1 MGALLSQ
8 EPSETL
14 PNWFAD
20 SGMERSLMRLVS
32 CVVRPE
38 RLEAVRDA
46 LNSLQVVGGM
56 TLTDVQGFG
65 RQKGHTE
72 HYRGEEYK
80 IRFIPKVRIDVA
92 VPVDAVDR
100 VIEAISTAA
109 RTGQVGDGKIFVM
122 DLEGALRIRT
132 GEQGAIAL

>member
-1 MGALLSQ
+1 MGALLSK
-8 EPSETL
+8 EPSETV
-14 PNWFAD
+14 PDVF
-20 SGMERSLMRLVS
+20 SGGKTERSLMRLVS
-32 CVVRPE
+32 CFIRPE

-65 RQKGHTE
+65 RQKGHAE

-92 VPVDAVDR
+92 VPVDAVDS
-100 VIEAISTAA
+100 VIEAVSAAA

-122 DLEGALRIRT
+122 DLESALRIRT

>member
-1 MGALLSQ
+1 MNARLSQ
-8 EPSETL
+8 EPSETV
-14 PNWFAD
+14 PGPFN
-20 SGMERSLMRLVS
+20 SGGMEKSTMRLVS
-32 CVVRPE
+32 CIIRPE

-65 RQKGHTE
+65 RQKGHVE
-72 HYRGEEYK
+72 HYRGEEYAV
-80 IRFIPKVRIDVA
+80 RFIPKVRIDVA
-92 VPVDAVDR
+92 VPVDAVER
-100 VIEAISTAA
+100 VIEAVSTAA

-122 DLEGALRIRT
+122 DLESALRIRT